1 MDAAALDN
9 ENLKSLTLLYVEDD
23 EDCREEF
30 SELLSRSVGKLITAT
45 NGLEG
50 VEAFNRHHPDIIL
63 ADISMPVMDG
73 LAMAEKIREADKS
86 VPIIVLTAFE
96 QNDYLMKSINIGID
110 RYLTKPVDL
119 DKLQETL
126 LTFSRRLATEKQ
138 LKKSLL
144 ASEEKYRA
152 LVECANEI
160 ISVIQDGKACMVNPA
175 AINMTGY
182 SEQELTTTPFLAF
195 VHPDDQAMV
204 LERHK
209 ARLEDAN
216 SPGRYE
222 FRLLAKDEGI
232 IWVVNNAVKIEWEG
246 RPATLNVLTDIN
258 EQKNLEEALRDR
270 EAKFRL
276 LTENT
281 SDNIWTMNLDGRMT
295 FVSQSISRIR
305 GYSAEEAITQSFDEV
320 IAPNSL
326 ATAYAKLGE
335 IIANVRLGLP
345 VEKVLLELELLCK
358 DGSTVWTEIIIN
370 GMYDNDGAFVQLLG
384 VTRDIGK
391 RRRREFELLK
401 LSRAVEQSPVSIVI
415 TDVAGYIEFINPK
428 FSELT
433 GYSAEEAIGRN
444 PRVLKSGNTPKSTYK
459 DLWETITS
467 GNIWKG
473 EFHNKSKDGSL
484 FWEHATISPLRDAA
498 GDITHF
504 IAVKENITEKK
515 IIMEQ
520 LVYAKEQAE
529 AATQAKGDFL
539 ATMSH
544 EIRTPMNGVIG
555 MTGLLLDTE
564 LDEKQ
569 RYYAETVSRS
579 GDHLLTLINDILDF
593 SKIESGKMDLELL
606 NFDLWQTLEE
616 TTLMF
621 AQRADEAGLKLACR
635 MEPGV
640 PQYLKGDPGRVRQ
653 ILTNLVGNALKFTG
667 HDGSVSLNASLAEEQ
682 DDCPTVRFEINDT
695 GIGIQQ
701 SRLTAIFEP
710 FTQASG
716 STARKYGGTGL
727 GLAICKQLAELMGG
741 EIGVTSEE
749 GRGST
754 FWFTTRF
761 ERCTGSEVEQ
771 LVQRSNMQAAVASS
785 SANRNA
791 RILLAEDNIINQKVA
806 QGILNQLGF
815 KCDVVANGEE
825 AVQALEMIDYDL
837 VLMDC
842 QMPDMNGFE
851 AAAMI
856 RSPDSEVCN
865 HDVPIIAMTANAM
878 KGDREKCLASGMND
892 YLSKPVKNSEL
903 AEMLDKWLAGVQ
915 PREEPT
921 DDEITH
927 YLLSKQQAA
936 VVSSAVSRNARI
948 LLAEDNVINQKVAQG
963 ILNQLGFKCDI
974 VANGEEAVQAL
985 ETTGYDLLLMDCQM
999 PEMDGFEATVMIR
1012 SQDSKVNNHELP
1024 IIAMTANAMKGDREK
1039 CLAAGMNDYLAKPV
1053 KNSELAEMLDRWLAG
1068 VQPREEPMDDEIP
1081 TAESLSLLDVPD
1093 MLSRIG
1099 GDVDFAEELLDLS
1112 LTQLPLIMKKLRAT
1126 LATADD
1132 MTSLCM
1138 QAHTMKGAA
1147 SNISA
1152 LALSDLSL
1160 RLETA
1165 AKGGDMKT
1173 VQALMPEL
1181 EKTVELTVE
1190 AIGKISL
1197 S

>member
-1 MDAAALDN
+1 MDATGLDN
-9 ENLKSLTLLYVEDD
+9 ESLKSLTLLYVEDD
-23 EDCREEF
+23 EDSRQEF
-30 SELLSRSVGKLITAT
+30 SKILTRSVGKLITAT
-45 NGLEG
+45 NGAEG
-50 VEAFNRHHPDIIL
+50 VDAFNRLHPDIIL
-63 ADISMPVMDG
+63 SDISMPVMDG
-73 LAMAEKIREADKS
+73 LAMAEKIRETDNS

-110 RYLTKPVDL
+110 KYLTKPVDIHDL
-119 DKLQETL
+119 NETL
-126 LTFSRRLATEKQ
+126 TTFSRRLAAEKQ
-138 LKKSLL
+138 LDLVRREL
-144 ASEEKYRA
+144 AN
-152 LVECANEI
+152 ANNILSSI
-160 ISVIQDGKACMVNPA
+160 IG
-175 AINMTGY
+175 NMTDWAWEVDINGRYTFCSPQVERFLGY
-182 SEQELTTTPFLAF
+182 SAAEMLGTTPFDRM
-195 VHPDDQAMV
+195 P
-204 LERHK
+204 
-209 ARLEDAN
+209 
-216 SPGRYE
+216 P
-222 FRLLAKDEGI
+222 
-232 IWVVNNAVKIEWEG
+232 
-246 RPATLNVLTDIN
+246 
-258 EQKNLEEALRDR
+258 EEAERVSALFTEIALNR
-270 EAKFRL
+270 EPIKKLENWNIHKDGRRVL
-276 LTENT
+276 LST
-281 SDNIWTMNLDGRMT
+281 SGFPNLDGA
-295 FVSQSISRIR
+295 
-305 GYSAEEAITQSFDEV
+305 G
-320 IAPNSL
+320 N
-326 ATAYAKLGE
+326 
-335 IIANVRLGLP
+335 
-345 VEKVLLELELLCK
+345 
-358 DGSTVWTEIIIN
+358 
-370 GMYDNDGAFVQLLG
+370 LLG
-384 VTRDIGK
+384 YRGVDTDITEE
-391 RRRREFELLK
+391 RRREFELLK

-415 TDVAGYIEFINPK
+415 TDVAGYIEFVNPK

-433 GYSAEEAIGRN
+433 GYTAKEAIGRN

-473 EFHNKSKDGSL
+473 EFHNRSKDGSL
-484 FWEHATISPLRDAA
+484 FWEHATISPLRDSA
-498 GDITHF
+498 GAITHY

-520 LVYAKEQAE
+520 LVHAKEQAE
-529 AATQAKGDFL
+529 AATRAKGDFL

-555 MTGLLLDTE
+555 MTGILLNTE
-564 LDEKQ
+564 LDEQQ
-569 RYYAETVSRS
+569 RLYAETVSRS
-579 GDHLLTLINDILDF
+579 GEHLLTLINDILDF

-616 TTLMF
+616 TSLQF
-621 AQRADEAGLKLACR
+621 AQRANEAGLKLICR
-635 MEPGV
+635 IKPGV

-653 ILTNLVGNALKFTG
+653 ILTNLIGNALKFTG
-667 HDGSVSLNASLAEEQ
+667 HDGAVSLNASLAEEQ

-710 FTQASG
+710 FTQANG
-716 STARKYGGTGL
+716 STTRKYGGTGL

-903 AEMLDKWLAGVQ
+903 AEMLDRWLAGVQ

-985 ETTGYDLLLMDCQM
+985 ETTGYDLVLMDCQM

-1081 TAESLSLLDVPD
+1081 TVESLSLLDVPD

-1099 GDVDFAEELLDLS
+1099 GDVDFAKELLDLS
-1112 LTQLPLIMKKLRAT
+1112 STQLPLILNKLCVT
-1126 LATADD
+1126 LASSDD

-1160 RLETA
+1160 RFETA